1 MWPFGAVALGVSSAT
16 LASQVTAEI
25 NKGEVM
31 SSAMRN
37 TNSALS
43 DLLIE
48 PKAEGSALES
58 IFEYGTV

>member
-1 MWPFGAVALGVSSAT
+1 
-16 LASQVTAEI
+16 
-25 NKGEVM
+25 M

-48 PKAEGSALES
+48 PKAKRVLLRSEDLNSLLFKLSRNTFFSADGEP
-58 IFEYGTV
+58 G

>member
-1 MWPFGAVALGVSSAT
+1 
-16 LASQVTAEI
+16 
-25 NKGEVM
+25 M

-48 PKAEGSALES
+48 PKSKGPVQES
-58 IFEYGTV
+58 RFEPAVWAK